1 MTSAND
7 YPFSAC
13 RTHLDFWLRSAQLL
27 QENQEQW
34 MRLCTQIAQEDIRL
48 RQAEIAQL
56 RDAKDWSSLAL
67 LAPMAGWHNV
77 QERMAVLQGV
87 AQTAINSQTALY
99 AEYRK
104 AWEELQAIAGQPG
117 AAPAAPAAPK
127 AAPAETPAASKPRNR
142 RPR

>member
-7 YPFSAC
+7 LPFSAC

-48 RQAEIAQL
+48 RQAEMAQL
-56 RDAKDWSSLAL
+56 REAKDWNSLAL

-104 AWEELQAIAGQPG
+104 AWEELQAGAGLPGAGQ
-117 AAPAAPAAPK
+117 APATPPVAP
-127 AAPAETPAASKPRNR
+127 TPAKPRSR
-142 RPR
+142 RTR